1 MKKVLVITY
10 YWPPSG
16 GAGVQR
22 WLKFVK
28 YLPQFGWEPIVLTV
42 SPEDASYP
50 VIDQTFEKE
59 VPEGIKII
67 RTSSNEMFRLYK
79 KISKSDS
86 IPSAAFANDD
96 HNSFPQKVAR
106 FIRGNLFIPDP
117 RKGWNRYAVAAASKL
132 LGEEQIEC
140 IITSG
145 PPHSTHLI
153 GLKLSKVFS
162 KPWIVDMRDPWTD
175 LFYFR
180 QMYPTLISRLLNLRL
195 ENKVLST
202 AFRVIT
208 VGPSLK
214 ERFLHKHN
222 LNKEKVRVVYNGFD
236 EDDFQNLPQ
245 SSTDSF
251 TITYVGTL
259 SDQYNIK
266 TLIQVLHKNLGKYT
280 SLKLQFVGSVSAGQR
295 KELECIPA
303 ENLEFIPHVNHR
315 KAIEYMASSNLLLLV
330 IPEHSTAKA
339 ILTGKLYEY
348 LATGN
353 PILGIG
359 PTDGDSASILSDTS
373 HGVMIDYRDE
383 EGMEEV
389 LQNYMDARKNQD
401 QSEKNEKYLDYS
413 RRTLT
418 HKLVEILDET
428 LERN

>member
-1 MKKVLVITY
+1 M
-10 YWPPSG
+10 
-16 GAGVQR
+16 QR

-50 VIDQTFEKE
+50 VVDQTFEKE
-59 VPEGIKII
+59 VPEGTKII

-79 KISKSDS
+79 KVSKSDS
-86 IPSAAFANDD
+86 IPAAAFANDD
-96 HNSFPQKVAR
+96 VNSFRQKIAR
-106 FIRGNLFIPDP
+106 FIRGNFFIPDP
-117 RKGWNRYAVAAASKL
+117 RKGWNMYAVAAASKL

-180 QMYPTLISRLLNLRL
+180 QMYPTLLARWLNLRL
-195 ENKVLST
+195 EKRVLST

-208 VGPSLK
+208 VGPTLK
-214 ERFLHKHN
+214 ESFLNKHN
-222 LNKEKVRVVYNGFD
+222 LRKEKVRVVYNGFD

-245 SSTDSF
+245 SSSDFF

-266 TLIQVLHKNLGKYT
+266 TLIQLLRKNLGKYP
-280 SLKLQFVGSVSAGQR
+280 SIRLQFVGTVSAGLR

-303 ENLEFIPHVNHR
+303 ENLEFIPQVNHR
-315 KAIEYMASSNLLLLV
+315 KAIEFMATSSLLLLV
-330 IPEHSTAKA
+330 IPEHSTSKG
-339 ILTGKLYEY
+339 ILTGKLFEY

-359 PTDGDSASILSDTS
+359 PTDGDAASILSDTAR
-373 HGVMIDYRDE
+373 GVMVDYRDKA
-383 EGMEEV
+383 GMEKV
-389 LQNYMDARKNQD
+389 LQDCMEARKSQD
-401 QSEKNEKYLDYS
+401 QSGKNKKYLDYS
-413 RRTLT
+413 RRALT
-418 HKLVEILDET
+418 KKLVKILDET
-428 LERN
+428 VERN